1 MATVN
6 LHPSSTV
13 SNQWTIFSGD
23 GTVHGVLSDTADGS
37 AIRDNAQNQT
47 AIVELDDFTAG
58 GTIDS
63 IRHYIRG
70 FKHNTRSGDVEVQVI
85 IENSSGTTLYSEN
98 HQLLFNG
105 YTPQDFNGTA
115 RTTSDGSSAWTTSD
129 LNALRLNINTSPED
143 PPGFSF
149 ANVVKAYI
157 EVTYTPGGY
166 GNSVMGVDSG
176 DIAKINGIATADIS
190 KVNGV

>member
-1 MATVN
+1 MAVIKI
-6 LHPSSTV
+6 HPSSTV
-13 SNQWTIFSGD
+13 SNQWDINGAA
-23 GTVHGVLSDTADGS
+23 GTVEAVLTDLADNTS
-37 AIRDNAQNQT
+37 IRDNAQNQT
-47 AIVELDDFTAG
+47 AIVQLDDYTAG

-85 IENSSGTTLYSEN
+85 IDDGTGTTLYSEN
-98 HQLLFNG
+98 HQLLFNS
-105 YTPQDFNGTA
+105 YVAQDFYGTA

-149 ANVVKAYI
+149 ANVVKAFI

-176 DIAKINGIATADIS
+176 DISEVIDVATANISKING
-190 KVNGV
+190 V

>member
-13 SNQWTIFSGD
+13 SNQWTINGGD
-23 GTVHGVLSDTADGS
+23 GTVHGVLSDSNDAS
-37 AIRDNAQNQT
+37 SIRDNAQNQT
-47 AIVELDDFTAG
+47 AIVQLDDFTAG
-58 GTIDS
+58 GTITS

-70 FKHNTRSGDVEVQVI
+70 YKHNARSGDVEVQVI
-85 IENSSGTTLYSEN
+85 IENSSGTALYSEN
-98 HQLLFNG
+98 HQLLFND
-105 YTPQDFNGTA
+105 YNAQDFNGTA
-115 RTTSDGSSAWTTSD
+115 RTTSDGSSAWTTTD
-129 LNALRLNINTSPED
+129 LNGLRLNINTSPED

-157 EVTYTPGGY
+157 EVTYTSGY
-166 GNSVMGVDSG
+166 GNNVMGVDSG
-176 DIAKINGIATADIS
+176 DIASINGVATADIS

>member
-13 SNQWTIFSGD
+13 STQWTIVSGD
-23 GTVHGVLSDTADGS
+23 GTVHGVLSDSADGS
-37 AIRDNAQNQT
+37 AIRTNIQNRT
-47 AIVELDDFTAG
+47 SIVQLDDFTAG

-70 FKHNTRSGDVEVQVI
+70 FKHNTRSGDTEVQVI
-85 IENSSGTTLYSEN
+85 IENSAGTALYSEN
-98 HQLLFNG
+98 HQLLFNS
-105 YTPQDFNGTA
+105 YVAQDFYGTVRTGPPAASTWSTVALNG
-115 RTTSDGSSAWTTSD
+115 
-129 LNALRLNINTSPED
+129 LRLNINTSPED

-157 EVTYTPGGY
+157 EVTYTPAGY
-166 GNSVMGVDSG
+166 GNDVMGVDSG
-176 DIAKINGIATADIS
+176 DIANINGIATANIA
-190 KVNGV
+190 KVNGA